1 MRPARDYTL
10 KPNSTAARHLKRLG
24 IRAIARPALPPRIA
38 AFLPYNQPFYS
49 HGKSTIME
57 AERINSLAA
66 LLQDLTERES
76 QLRGYL

>member
-1 MRPARDYTL
+1 MQTSFKAF
-10 KPNSTAARHLKRLG
+10 
-24 IRAIARPALPPRIA
+24 ALLPGQPCPRIA